1 MAFDERFDTVVAINT
16 LHHIVGSTV
25 AGTYRNLGD
34 LMQRVEACL
43 DANGKFVVIE
53 STMPRWFVRV
63 YSWLFPPLLAAWPL
77 SHPPTFQ
84 FYFRDII
91 DAAERAGL
99 ELREVAFIP
108 KTSDFLFLGW
118 RVKRW
123 MAPIRVAKFVF
134 ARKEAERARRGA

>member
-1 MAFDERFDTVVAINT
+1 AINT

-25 AGTYRNLGD
+25 AATYRNLRD
-34 LMQRVEACL
+34 VMQRVEACL

-63 YSWLFPPLLAAWPL
+63 YSWLFVPLLAVWPL

-84 FYFRDII
+84 FDFRDII

-108 KTSDFLFLGW
+108 NTSDFIFLGW
-118 RVKRW
+118 KVKRW

-134 ARKEAERARRGA
+134 ARKDGERALRGA